1 MIAALLFGAG
11 AVLGVLA
18 VLIAR
23 RSTDTA
29 RAADPHWP
37 APMHGP
43 RSHVTRT
50 RRDGGDDAA

>member
-1 MIAALLFGAG
+1 MIAALLFGTG

-23 RSTDTA
+23 RSTET

>member
-1 MIAALLFGAG
+1 MIAALLFGTG

-23 RSTDTA
+23 RSTEI
-29 RAADPHWP
+29 RADVPHWP
-37 APMHGP
+37 APMQGP